1 MYRILEI
8 YRKGPGMLQNNAEL
22 CRMLENY
29 RNALEKTKTAYQ
41 NIKETDNGLY
51 QCSKF
56 MNNT

>member
-1 MYRILEI
+1 
-8 YRKGPGMLQNNAEL
+8 MLQNNAEL

-29 RNALEKTKTAYQ
+29 RNDLEKIKIAYQ
-41 NIKETDNGLY
+41 NIKETGNGLY